1 MYSLPRKGLRLAHIN
16 INSLRNKIN
25 EVAELLN
32 KFKIHILAISETHL
46 DSSFDDTE
54 LYIEGYNIYR
64 NDRNGFGGG
73 VAFYI
78 LSHLPVKLR
87 TDLMSFDIETLW
99 LQMHLPH
106 RKPTL
111 LCCCYRPPSANYE
124 YLDSMCKMLDMNTN
138 ASQDIYFM
146 GDLNIDWFAKDCHL
160 KRKLLTTTNACG
172 LTQLINKP
180 TRICFKNDGSR
191 TSTCIDHIFTNRP
204 ELCKKI
210 LSIPT
215 GSSDHNLIISALTA
229 KLSGSGN
236 AVLLK
241 RSYKLFKNDKFI
253 EDVQAI
259 CWSDVLAA
267 SNPETALFIFNKL
280 FLSLIDKHA
289 PLKKFTV
296 RNKVTPWLDDELK
309 KSMQIRCQMKRTA
322 VNTGN
327 KCDWDLYRKMRNSVA
342 KLNKKKK
349 KIYFENHV
357 KIIESYGMF

>member
-1 MYSLPRKGLRLAHIN
+1 
-16 INSLRNKIN
+16 
-25 EVAELLN
+25 
-32 KFKIHILAISETHL
+32 
-46 DSSFDDTE
+46 
-54 LYIEGYNIYR
+54 
-64 NDRNGFGGG
+64 
-73 VAFYI
+73 
-78 LSHLPVKLR
+78 
-87 TDLMSFDIETLW
+87 
-99 LQMHLPH
+99 
-106 RKPTL
+106 
-111 LCCCYRPPSANYE
+111 
-124 YLDSMCKMLDMNTN
+124 MNTN

-357 KIIESYGMF
+357 KKVMECSKSIVW